1 VKNAVILA
9 IKFLSCI
16 IAFSVGLDLFFQ
28 ASFLEII
35 SFSLFA
41 VIVSYIFGDL
51 ILLPRLGNKAALAF
65 DFLITYISVWVFGN
79 IVLQNYLQIAWGSI
93 ISAVIVLGA
102 EVFVHR
108 HILSPSSGTGNVQD
122 KKAVYS
128 RRLSYETEFA
138 EEPEFKDHNENKQN

>member
-1 VKNAVILA
+1 MKNTAILA

-41 VIVSYIFGDL
+41 VTVSYIFGDL

-65 DFLITYISVWVFGN
+65 DFLITYFSVWVFGN

-108 HILSPSSGTGNVQD
+108 HILRRSTTGNVQD
-122 KKAVYS
+122 KKALYS